1 MDTNGH
7 KIGRRE
13 FLLVSSTCAL
23 AAAAVGPKLFGG
35 EVATSPPRRLAVGFA
50 SFDETA
56 ALSGASGIPA
66 GDGRFIGR
74 GARITVSGASGA
86 PSDPHQRRGVELLTH
101 YSYFE
106 GAERRDA
113 PFRAWA
119 CSRKTGCQGNAVSFN
134 VPVDEE
140 QRIRFTVGVE
150 SGAAPTSGPTTRRAI
165 VDAAPTESQALP
177 VVLSL
182 LSGPDSLKLVRGFYV
197 IVPLFENDGE
207 PRWSDWQLRRVEG
220 RMSLVSANGDVAP
233 FEHFVLRVDY
243 AS

>member
-1 MDTNGH
+1 MNTNEH

-35 EVATSPPRRLAVGFA
+35 EAVSSPKRLAVGFA
-50 SFDETA
+50 SLDDSA
-56 ALSGASGIPA
+56 PLMAASGIPA
-66 GDGRFIGR
+66 GDGAFIGH

-86 PSDPHQRRGVELLTH
+86 SAEPRERRGVELLTH

-113 PFRAWA
+113 PFRAWG

-134 VPVDEE
+134 VPVDVE

-150 SGAAPTSGPTTRRAI
+150 AGAVKSGGPTTRRI
-165 VDAAPTESQALP
+165 TVDAATESESLP

-182 LSGPDSLKLVRGFYV
+182 LSDPDSLKLVRGFYV
-197 IVPLFENDGE
+197 IVPLFENDGQ
-207 PRWSDWQLRRVEG
+207 PRWSDWHLARVEG
-220 RMSLVSANGDVAP
+220 RMSLVNGNGDVAP

>member
-1 MDTNGH
+1 MMSLLTQLD
-7 KIGRRE
+7 IGRA
-13 FLLVSSTCAL
+13 LVAVAIAL
-23 AAAAVGPKLFGG
+23 AIFGVVQN
-35 EVATSPPRRLAVGFA
+35 EQN
-50 SFDETA
+50 
-56 ALSGASGIPA
+56 PA
-66 GDGRFIGR
+66 EAG
-74 GARITVSGASGA
+74 
-86 PSDPHQRRGVELLTH
+86 
-101 YSYFE
+101 
-106 GAERRDA
+106 
-113 PFRAWA
+113 
-119 CSRKTGCQGNAVSFN
+119 SFN
-134 VPVDEE
+134 VPVDED

-150 SGAAPTSGPTTRRAI
+150 SGAAPSSGPTTRRAI

-220 RMSLVSANGDVAP
+220 RMSLVNGNGDIAP

>member
-1 MDTNGH
+1 MNTNGH
-7 KIGRRE
+7 QIGRRE

-35 EVATSPPRRLAVGFA
+35 AATASPPRRLAVGFA
-50 SFDETA
+50 SLEENAGLGPA
-56 ALSGASGIPA
+56 AGIPA
-66 GDGRFIGR
+66 GDGQFIGR

-86 PSDPHQRRGVELLTH
+86 SANPRERRGVELLTH

-113 PFRAWA
+113 PFRAWG

-150 SGAAPTSGPTTRRAI
+150 AGAVKSGGPTTRRVI
-165 VDAAPTESQALP
+165 VDAATESESLP

-182 LSGPDSLKLVRGFYV
+182 LSDPDSLKLVRGFYV

-207 PRWSDWQLRRVEG
+207 PRWSDWRIARVEG
-220 RMSLVSANGDVAP
+220 RMSLVNGNGDVAP